1 MQSVLVNLIHAL
13 VGNHSASSVAR
24 LLWTGRHCPGKD
36 GIISLCYLTILH
48 VVADGDLLLC
58 RGGGQIK
65 GLLSADSGRRAS
77 ARLRS
82 ISWLTGVTDA
92 DLPVPG
98 IVIEHLDLITALECT
113 ESIHSLLVT
122 CVPLAWSKVDKS
134 TLVLAELDH
143 INALDE
149 TPSQIDEDLLDT
161 APADVVKDPRDTQ
174 ANTRCWVSIGTCVA
188 RGLLRGRV
196 HLTRVSGHV

>member
-1 MQSVLVNLIHAL
+1 MQSVLVNLVHAL
-13 VGNHSASSVAR
+13 VGNHTASSVAR

-36 GIISLCYLTILH
+36 GIISLL
-48 VVADGDLLLC
+48 VAGSDLLLF
-58 RGGGQIK
+58 RGGRQIK

-77 ARLRS
+77 TRLRS

-98 IVIEHLDLITALECT
+98 IVIEHLDLIAALECT
-113 ESIHSLLVT
+113 ESIHGLLVT

-149 TPSQIDEDLLDT
+149 TPSQIDEDLLDA

-196 HLTRVSGHV
+196 HLTRVCGHV